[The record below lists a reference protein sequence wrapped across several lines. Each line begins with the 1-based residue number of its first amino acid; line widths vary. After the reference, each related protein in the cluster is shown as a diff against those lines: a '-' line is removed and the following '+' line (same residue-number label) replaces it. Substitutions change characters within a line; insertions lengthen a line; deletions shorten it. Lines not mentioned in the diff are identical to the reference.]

1 MSKCINVKYEEELS
15 DDMLDFENPMDTTFD
30 EWSEENSSD
39 VELDSG
45 DNVEFSDVESQ
56 GISGEEIEEW
66 NNTAIESNNQ

>member
-1 MSKCINVKYEEELS
+1 LQRINVKYEEELS

-30 EWSEENSSD
+30 EWFEENTSD

-56 GISGEEIEEW
+56 GISREEIVEW